1 MRIGTMDQ
9 PMEVQLMKMDKD
21 LKKNGSFEMQGQKR
35 LNLTMQDS
43 SNSNRGK
50 KRNSINPSQVFMVPQ
65 D

>member
-43 SNSNRGK
+43 
-50 KRNSINPSQVFMVPQ
+50 
-65 D
+65 